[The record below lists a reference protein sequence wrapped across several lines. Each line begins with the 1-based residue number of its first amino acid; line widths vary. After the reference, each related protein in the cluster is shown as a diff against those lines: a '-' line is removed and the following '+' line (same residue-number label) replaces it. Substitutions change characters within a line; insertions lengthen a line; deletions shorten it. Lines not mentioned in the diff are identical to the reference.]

1 MPVITPVSPLEASG
15 DMFLRAKTASMFDT
29 RPLSYVTDATEILD
43 TDIEDESDYEPVSPK
58 DSLQSEDSRRR
69 SQTTISSYDEAPTPS
84 PRTSV
89 PRGHFELR
97 FRPATEG
104 PKGPHLFRAS
114 QVSAEFDYFDYGMQ
128 MSPLLPKEQ
137 PLRTESAFTEQTAT
151 PVASRPSHGFSLD
164 NALRQPESGH
174 SDPMSNISS
183 WSTQQVI
190 DWMCDAGLDPTVI
203 DCFAQHDINGAV
215 LVDLQ
220 FEDLKELDIQSF
232 GKRHQLWNAICV
244 LTGEDGHVS
253 PTNTP
258 FQDISRPCTAPPGR
272 SASRRRSPSQGRH
285 MQSQTMEDLP
295 PTPTAGKKQRRGRKA
310 PKTGDTVTPGESISI
325 VAIEQLLPK
334 PHTCAKGERCAKFR
348 KQQRQL
354 DQLQS
359 EHGIGRFPISPTRGG
374 RIFVAGN
381 PGNAATAYNLASDIY
396 QPHELQPPSA
406 EDPFRPVSEAQPSV
420 VASSDLLG
428 PGQLPEFALHEDML
442 QHLGKRDPQDNVK
455 QFLNFQHMQSPT
467 TDEAPPTPPY
477 EMFPSKSVS
486 PFPAHRSQVHLQ
498 PQRYF
503 TPGPHQQLRQQL
515 PRLDIPRSASAGP
528 ALHHGLMSPQTAGS
542 ICRSVT
548 ASPARDLVASPASTM
563 IYRLGTPASEMDV
576 PVSTLPPQDPIASR
590 NAAQSVPPNM
600 QYRPQQPLS
609 RSHSRSG
616 TTHDWR
622 RPSMQL
628 PAVKENEVFSPSSS
642 NDFPSKRPSLTTTTS
657 TDGSLGLARRKT
669 IRDPSH
675 HSPIE
680 TKNFGYGPECT
691 HAGWMKKRKT
701 KFLHHEW
708 TDLHFRLKGTELSQH
723 STAKLTS
730 TPTDIINVDHYSVA
744 CSSVSSNN
752 KLSAAMKA
760 LRIKEDKAK
769 KEETDATA
777 FAFQLV
783 PCKVK
788 SPEKRADGGSGSGK
802 THHFAVK
809 TKDQRI
815 DWMREIMLA
824 KALRQKG
831 EGYEVEVNGHHV

>member
-1 MPVITPVSPLEASG
+1 MPDITPASPLEASG
-15 DMFLRAKTASMFDT
+15 EMFLRAQTAAMFDT

-84 PRTSV
+84 PRTSA
-89 PRGHFELR
+89 PTGHFEPR
-97 FRPATEG
+97 FRPAVEG

-137 PLRTESAFTEQTAT
+137 PLRTESACTEQTAT
-151 PVASRPSHGFSLD
+151 PVASQPSHSFSLD
-164 NALRQPESGH
+164 NALRQPGNDH
-174 SDPMSNISS
+174 SDPMSIISS

-190 DWMCDAGLDPTVI
+190 DWMCDAGLDPSVI
-203 DCFAQHDINGAV
+203 ECFAQHDINGAV
-215 LVDLQ
+215 LVDLH
-220 FEDLKELDIQSF
+220 FEDLKELDIPSF
-232 GKRHQLWNAICV
+232 GKRHQLWSAICV

-285 MQSQTMEDLP
+285 MQSQTTEDLP
-295 PTPTAGKKQRRGRKA
+295 PTPTAGKKPRRGRKV
-310 PKTGDTVTPGESISI
+310 PKTGDIVTPAESISI
-325 VAIEQLLPK
+325 VAIEQLLPRQ
-334 PHTCAKGERCAKFR
+334 HTCTKGERCAKWR
-348 KQQRQL
+348 KQQRQIN
-354 DQLQS
+354 QLQS
-359 EHGIGRFPISPTRGG
+359 EHGIGRFPVSPTNGG
-374 RIFVAGN
+374 RIFVAGD
-381 PGNAATAYNLASDIY
+381 PGNAATAYNMAPNIY
-396 QPHELQPPSA
+396 QPQETQTPPT
-406 EDPFRPVSEAQPSV
+406 DDLFRPVSEAQPSV

-428 PGQLPEFALHEDML
+428 PCQLPEFALHEDML

-467 TDEAPPTPPY
+467 SDEAPPTPPY
-477 EMFPSKSVS
+477 EMFPSESVS
-486 PFPAHRSQVHLQ
+486 PFPAHQPQVQLQ

-515 PRLDIPRSASAGP
+515 PKLDIPRSASAGP
-528 ALHHGLMSPQTAGS
+528 ALHHGIMSPQTAVS
-542 ICRSVT
+542 ICRSAT
-548 ASPARDLVASPASTM
+548 ASPDMNIVASPDPNM

-616 TTHDWR
+616 TIPDWR

-628 PAVKENEVFSPSSS
+628 PAVKENEVFSPSSDS
-642 NDFPSKRPSLTTTTS
+642 SSSKRPTLTTTNS
-657 TDGSLGLARRKT
+657 ADGLARRKT
-669 IRDPSH
+669 VRDPSH
-675 HSPIE
+675 HSPVE
-680 TKNFGYGPECT
+680 AKHFGYGPDCT
-691 HAGWMKKRKT
+691 HAGWMKKRKA

-708 TDLHFRLKGTELSQH
+708 SDSHFRLKGTELSQH

-752 KLSAAMKA
+752 KLTAAMKA
-760 LRIKEDKAK
+760 LRIKEDKEK
-769 KEETDATA
+769 KEADPTA
-777 FAFQLV
+777 FAFQLI
-783 PCKVK
+783 PSKVK
-788 SPEKRADGGSGSGK
+788 SLEKKAESSSK

-815 DWMREIMLA
+815 DWMREVMLA
-824 KALRQKG
+824 KALKQKG
-831 EGYEVEVNGHHV
+831 EGYEVEVNGCHV